1 MAMNGEVLTLAQ
13 RLQKRLQSLD
23 PKQDRDTLVWA
34 HGLLTGIVNHIQ
46 SNIPDL
52 ITTSTL
58 SQSNRAEMDAL
69 MAKIGKLRDEGESD
83 DDSLESIERE
93 LGGEGDVPVPAR
105 RKPGPKG
112 LSGGA
117 ALQLPDP
124 DIQM

>member
-1 MAMNGEVLTLAQ
+1 MAMNGEVFTLAQ
-13 RLQKRLQSLD
+13 RLQKGLQSLD

-46 SNIPDL
+46 SHIPDL

-58 SQSNRAEMDAL
+58 SQSSRAELDAL
-69 MAKIGKLRDEGESD
+69 IAKMGKRRAGGESD
-83 DDSLESIERE
+83 EDSLETIERE
-93 LGGEGDVPVPAR
+93 LGCEGDVPVPAR

-124 DIQM
+124 DVQM